1 MGKCQK
7 SLGQRSARSPWER
20 AAGVQLTLAA
30 EPSVS
35 AASVSAPTFVLA
47 GGGEGG
53 LHGLIPGPQREYAL
67 RNFRASGFG
76 GGELSWE
83 R

>member
-1 MGKCQK
+1 MPEMPRMDAV
-7 SLGQRSARSPWER
+7 S
-20 AAGVQLTLAA
+20 VQLTLIST
-30 EPSVS
+30 PSAS
-35 AASVSAPTFVLA
+35 GSSVSAPVFILA
-47 GGGEGG
+47 GPGESD

-83 R
+83 KQEKIQ

>member
-1 MGKCQK
+1 MPETPGTDVV
-7 SLGQRSARSPWER
+7 S
-20 AAGVQLTLAA
+20 VQLTLI
-30 EPSVS
+30 
-35 AASVSAPTFVLA
+35 SAPSASEASASAPAFVLA
-47 GGGEGG
+47 GLGESG

-83 R
+83 RQEKIH